1 MRGLPTTR
9 EGEQVFAAVL
19 FDLLHGR
26 AATPPDLRVL
36 TGLGDGVEP
45 ALAELVQ
52 VGAIVRD
59 ENGII
64 VAAYPLSAIPTNH
77 CIQLDSLQ
85 PWANCAFDALAVPR
99 MVGRVGTV
107 HSRCGCCGDPIRIV
121 LEGETVEELH
131 PDDII
136 VSYGGL
142 ANCGD
147 RPSLEVSCPFINF
160 FCSAEHA
167 RAWERP
173 KGWVGQLLPLHDAV
187 ALAVNHFH
195 SIVELYQRYTPA
207 LSTAGKD
214 TDPSSGSYPE

>member
-26 AATPPDLRVL
+26 AATPRGVRALNGFGDRV
-36 TGLGDGVEP
+36 ER
-45 ALAELVQ
+45 ALSELVQ
-52 VGAIVRD
+52 VGAVVRD
-59 ENGII
+59 ENGMI

-77 CIQLDSLQ
+77 RILLDSLQ

-99 MVGRVGTV
+99 MVGQMGMI
-107 HSRCGCCGDPIRIV
+107 HSSCGYCGAPISV
-121 LEGETVEELH
+121 AVEEETVRESHPREL
-131 PDDII
+131 I
-136 VSYGGL
+136 VSYGRL

-160 FCSAEHA
+160 FCSPDHS

-173 KGWVGQLLPLHDAV
+173 NGWVGQLLPLHDAV
-187 ALAVNHFH
+187 ALAVNHFRP
-195 SIVELYQRYTPA
+195 IIELYQRYA
-207 LSTAGKD
+207 HGAG
-214 TDPSSGSYPE
+214 T